1 MKTVFRFAS
10 DESVASPFDVL
21 VRFATDEYA
30 ATAIEYGLIAACIS
44 IAIIVAVQGVGSK
57 LNSTFT
63 QVQNAL
69 N

>member
-1 MKTVFRFAS
+1 MSPFVRFFG
-10 DESVASPFDVL
+10 DES
-21 VRFATDEYA
+21 A
-30 ATAIEYGLIAACIS
+30 ATAIEYALIAACIS
-44 IAIIVAVQGVGSK
+44 IAILVAVQGVGSK

>member
-1 MKTVFRFAS
+1 MKTMF
-10 DESVASPFDVL
+10 
-21 VRFATDEYA
+21 RFATDEYA